1 LRFYGKLGR
10 VRPVSQAYYESEKLF
25 FGDALVDE
33 ANLRK
38 AHEQHMMYNPARG
51 ERHMSETLSLENRVA
66 LVTGGS
72 RGIGRA
78 VALEL
83 AARGAA
89 VVVNYNKS
97 SEAADE
103 VVKKIQEGGG
113 KAAAFQADVSDLK
126 QAEALV
132 KFAVETFGDLSILV
146 NNAGITK
153 DTLIMMMSE
162 SDWDSVISTNLK
174 STFNCSKAAVKH
186 MMRKRYGRVIN
197 MSSVVGQLG
206 KPRQTNYS
214 ASKGGQIAFTKSLAR
229 EVAARNIT
237 VNAIAPGFVDTEIL
251 DAMSPEVLEAALKM
265 VPLARKAKPEEVAYA
280 VAFLASDQAAFITG
294 QVLGVD
300 GGMAMM

>member
-1 LRFYGKLGR
+1 
-10 VRPVSQAYYESEKLF
+10 
-25 FGDALVDE
+25 
-33 ANLRK
+33 
-38 AHEQHMMYNPARG
+38 
-51 ERHMSETLSLENRVA
+51 MSSILSLENKVA

-78 VALEL
+78 IALEL

-97 SEAADE
+97 PESAEE
-103 VVKKIQEGGG
+103 VVKKIQEAGG
-113 KAAAFQADVSDLK
+113 KAAASQADVSDFK

-132 KFAVETFGDLSILV
+132 KFAVDTFGDLSILV
-146 NNAGITK
+146 NNAGITR
-153 DTLIMMMSE
+153 DQLIMMMPE
-162 SDWDSVISTNLK
+162 ADWDAVINTNLK

-186 MMRKRYGRVIN
+186 MMRKRVGRIIN
-197 MSSVVGQLG
+197 IASVAGQMG
-206 KPRQTNYS
+206 NPGQTNYS
-214 ASKGGQIAFTKSLAR
+214 ASKGGQIAFTKALAR

-251 DAMSPEVLEAALKM
+251 VAMTPDTLQAALM
-265 VPLARKAKPEEVAYA
+265 WVPLARKGKPEEIAYA
-280 VAFLASDQAAFITG
+280 AVFLASDEAAYITG

>member
-1 LRFYGKLGR
+1 MT
-10 VRPVSQAYYESEKLF
+10 
-25 FGDALVDE
+25 D
-33 ANLRK
+33 
-38 AHEQHMMYNPARG
+38 
-51 ERHMSETLSLENRVA
+51 TLSLENKVA
-66 LVTGGS
+66 VVTGGS

-89 VVVNYNKS
+89 VVVNYNS
-97 SEAADE
+97 SPDAANE
-103 VVKKIQEGGG
+103 VVKQIQEAGG
-113 KAAAFQADVSDLK
+113 KAASFQADVSDFK
-126 QAEALV
+126 QAEGLI

-162 SDWDSVISTNLK
+162 ADWDAVINTNLK

-186 MMRKRYGRVIN
+186 MMRKRTGRVIN
-197 MSSVVGQLG
+197 MASIAGQMG
-206 KPRQTNYS
+206 NAGQVNYS
-214 ASKGGQIAFTKSLAR
+214 ASKGGQIAFTKALAR
-229 EVAARNIT
+229 EVASRNIT

-251 DAMSPEVLEAALKM
+251 DAMPPEVLEAAIKM
-265 VPLARKAKPEEVAYA
+265 VPLGRKGKPEEIAYA
-280 VAFLASDQAAFITG
+280 VSFLASDQAAFITG

>member
-1 LRFYGKLGR
+1 M
-10 VRPVSQAYYESEKLF
+10 A
-25 FGDALVDE
+25 DA
-33 ANLRK
+33 
-38 AHEQHMMYNPARG
+38 
-51 ERHMSETLSLENRVA
+51 SSLENKVA
-66 LVTGGS
+66 LITGGS

-89 VVVNYNKS
+89 VIVNYNKS
-97 SEAADE
+97 PEAADD
-103 VVKKIQEGGG
+103 VVRRIQEAGG

-132 KFAVETFGDLSILV
+132 KFTIETFSDLSILV

-162 SDWDSVISTNLK
+162 ADWDTVITTNLK

-186 MMRKRYGRVIN
+186 MLLKRYGRIIN
-197 MSSVVGQLG
+197 MASVAGQMG
-206 KPRQTNYS
+206 NAGQTNYS

-229 EVAARNIT
+229 EVASRNIT
-237 VNAIAPGFVDTEIL
+237 VNAIAPGFIDTEIL
-251 DAMSPEVLEAALKM
+251 ELMPADILEAALKI
-265 VPLARKAKPEEVAYA
+265 VPLARKGKPEEVAYA
-280 VAFLASDQAAFITG
+280 VAFLASDEAGFISG